1 MTLVLYLSVTELSLK
16 IKISYFYCFIALDIS
31 FHPIKRNIFRSRIF
45 PILLGKTNMSFANL
59 DTRIEFD
66 ECVRLAL
73 CKPQQMLRA
82 PVHTQL
88 AKRTAG
94 K

>member
-1 MTLVLYLSVTELSLK
+1 
-16 IKISYFYCFIALDIS
+16 
-31 FHPIKRNIFRSRIF
+31 
-45 PILLGKTNMSFANL
+45 MSFANL

-88 AKRTAG
+88 AKRRAARLANRNILHNRFLGTRFRPEEAS
-94 K
+94 

>member
-1 MTLVLYLSVTELSLK
+1 
-16 IKISYFYCFIALDIS
+16 
-31 FHPIKRNIFRSRIF
+31 
-45 PILLGKTNMSFANL
+45 MSFANL

-82 PVHTQL
+82 AVHTQL
-88 AKRTAG
+88 AKLTAG

>member
-1 MTLVLYLSVTELSLK
+1 
-16 IKISYFYCFIALDIS
+16 
-31 FHPIKRNIFRSRIF
+31 
-45 PILLGKTNMSFANL
+45 MSFANL

-82 PVHTQL
+82 RVHTHRSLNAEPHGWQIEISFTIGFSVPGL
-88 AKRTAG
+88 DPRRHRDVYI
-94 K
+94 